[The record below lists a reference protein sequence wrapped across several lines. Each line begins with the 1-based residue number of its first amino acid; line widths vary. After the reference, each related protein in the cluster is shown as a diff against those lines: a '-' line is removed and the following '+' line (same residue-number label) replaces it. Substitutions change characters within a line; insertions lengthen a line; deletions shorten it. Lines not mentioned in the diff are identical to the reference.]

1 MTNRFKHI
9 RNHSELQFE
18 IMKLNS
24 LREEQELELK
34 RGITE
39 LYQGMHPLNLIK
51 KFVSDVASDKQV
63 QFDATKIGL
72 NLGSEFLIG
81 KLLGSNLNIT
91 KYLGSLVM
99 QKASDYFINNH
110 PEKIA
115 WGIEKLTNLF
125 QSSSSKNKRAQE
137 MTEERE

>member
-1 MTNRFKHI
+1 MTNRFQHI
-9 RNHSELQFE
+9 KNHTELQFH
-18 IMKLNS
+18 IMQLNS

-34 RGITE
+34 KGITE
-39 LYQGMHPLNLIK
+39 LYHGMHPLNLLKNVI
-51 KFVSDVASDKQV
+51 SDVASDKQV
-63 QFDATKIGL
+63 QFDAAKIGL

-99 QKASDYFINNH
+99 QKASDYMINNH

-115 WGIEKLTNLF
+115 WGIEKITNLF
-125 QSSSSKNKRAQE
+125 QSFSSKGKKASGMSQE
-137 MTEERE
+137 